1 MSVTALGND
10 KAQVMRPLVR
20 AILVVGALG
29 MFLLSAL
36 FIGGAPADSPWRGLV
51 GQLWPWADSPLSYY
65 FLAAMQA
72 AIAAA
77 MLWIG
82 LSGELAALAPGALNL
97 VVMMAGCAI
106 SFYTISLELRRSA
119 DLDDQVLSRQI
130 FAFAVG
136 CGLFA
141 LFNIWL
147 YVWSRRLP
155 FQNHQ
160 PLPRLL
166 RISYVI
172 FALVLAT
179 VGLALLPGRYAI
191 LPWTFGEDNRFT
203 PVIFGWMFF
212 GDAFY
217 FLFAVFVP
225 RWRAACA
232 QLCSFL
238 AYDLVLLGPFLI
250 RWPWF
255 DQWFLPEQRWLPPAL
270 HDNLL
275 VYSLVLIYSGAVG
288 VYYLF
293 IDRRTRLVARG
304 D

>member
-1 MSVTALGND
+1 MSVTALRND
-10 KAQVMRPLVR
+10 RAQSNHQAVR
-20 AILVVGALG
+20 AVLVAGALG

-36 FIGGAPADSPWRGLV
+36 FILAAPAGSAWRDLV
-51 GQLWPWADSPLSYY
+51 AKLWPWVDSPLSYY

-72 AIAAA
+72 AIGAA

-82 LSGELAALAPGALNL
+82 LSGEMAALAPGALNL

-106 SFYTISLELRRSA
+106 SFYSISL
-119 DLDDQVLSRQI
+119 DTQLSDALKAPTLG
-130 FAFAVG
+130 FAIG

-147 YVWSRRLP
+147 YVWARRLP
-155 FQNHQ
+155 FQSDQ

-166 RISYVI
+166 RLSYVI
-172 FALVLAT
+172 FTLVLAA

-191 LPWTFGEDNRFT
+191 LPWTFGDENRFT

-217 FLFAVFVP
+217 FLYAVLIP

-250 RWPWF
+250 RWPVIRDLAPF
-255 DQWFLPEQRWLPPAL
+255 ADIPRLPPEL
-270 HDNLL
+270 IDNLL
-275 VYSLVLIYSGAVG
+275 VYSLVLIYSGALG